1 MKSKN
6 LYKFATFDIKDIT
19 EIPENN
25 KAIILHVRKSL
36 LFNDQH
42 VWIKKILVYDDDD
55 AYIYLIYKNI
65 YIQGRGHLNIN
76 NII

>member
-19 EIPENN
+19 EIPKNN
-25 KAIILHVRKSL
+25 KPIILHVRKSL

-65 YIQGRGHLNIN
+65 YTYKEGDTQI
-76 NII
+76 

>member
-25 KAIILHVRKSL
+25 KAIILHARKSL

-55 AYIYLIYKNI
+55 AYI
-65 YIQGRGHLNIN
+65 
-76 NII
+76 